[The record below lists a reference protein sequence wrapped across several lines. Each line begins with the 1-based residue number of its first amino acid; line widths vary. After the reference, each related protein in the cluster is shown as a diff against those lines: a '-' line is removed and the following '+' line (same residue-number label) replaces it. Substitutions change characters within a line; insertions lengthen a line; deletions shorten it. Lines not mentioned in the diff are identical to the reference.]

1 MKKQIV
7 KRELSIMERILLFFV
22 VLCVLAGILT
32 LWNPN
37 IPDWIKG
44 PALLDNIPN
53 DARENVIPIETSSNF
68 LISLWIIARCLIISA
83 NVWIIWA
90 IMNFV
95 FGLCLWIVIEVPRNF
110 YNLFTHILP
119 LPFIDQPKFFNNAT
133 EDLTVA
139 YKKKIQIIPLI
150 LSMCLLVILAKTN
163 VYFGIL
169 SFVFGC
175 IFWGIWLFR
184 RLFKLLDKLQDA

>member
-1 MKKQIV
+1 M
-7 KRELSIMERILLFFV
+7 SIMERIFLFFI

-44 PALLDNIPN
+44 LALLDNIP
-53 DARENVIPIETSSNF
+53 DDVRENVIPIETNSKF
-68 LISLWIIARCLIISA
+68 LISLWIIVRSLIISS

-90 IMNFV
+90 VLNFV

-119 LPFIDQPKFFNNAT
+119 LPFIDQPEFFNNAT

-139 YKKKIQIIPLI
+139 YKKKVQIIPLI
-150 LSMCLLVILAKTN
+150 LSMCLLAILVTN

-175 IFWGIWLFR
+175 IFWFIWLFR
-184 RLFKLLDKLQDA
+184 RLFKLLDILQDA